1 MWRGDLEADRMHHRA
16 SLTRHDG
23 EVKGLNDV
31 IAGLEQKLAERAP
44 VRVDPDQQKVWDA
57 QAQASKW
64 RGLRDDAFR
73 VLARLRGLHHDPGN
87 GRCICRKPVGEC
99 PETRL
104 LNDARSF
111 LRWEADQTQRYWQS
125 RDCSLPDGH
134 PALVNHKWPAPG
146 SALP

>member
-1 MWRGDLEADRMHHRA
+1 MTENEHPDHAQLMTMLEEAKALM
-16 SLTRHDG
+16 L
-23 EVKGLNDV
+23 
-31 IAGLEQKLAERAP
+31 P
-44 VRVDPDQQKVWDA
+44 MFPDQQKVWDA
-57 QAQASKW
+57 QAQASRW

-87 GRCICRKPVGEC
+87 GRCICRKPVSEC

-111 LRWEADQTQRYWQS
+111 LRWEADQAQRYWQS

-134 PALVNHKWPAPG
+134 PGLVNHKWPAPG